1 MGVILFVNMLGE
13 KRPPE
18 ALADYTGFLMNWV
31 GSRSREQFAAA
42 LNETTG
48 LHPREFG
55 VLNMLAL
62 NPGVTQHE
70 IGAGAGVDPSTMVA
84 TLDSLEERG
93 LAERRPHPEDRRK
106 RSVYLTKKGEEAL
119 RKGRKTGEAVA
130 REVFSA
136 LTADERKQL
145 HTLLRKLSGL
155 EADGGVSARSAS

>member
-1 MGVILFVNMLGE
+1 MLGE

-31 GSRSREQFAAA
+31 GARSRAKFAEA
-42 LNETTG
+42 LHERTG

-55 VLNMLAL
+55 VLNMLAR
-62 NPGVTQHE
+62 NSGITQHE

-106 RSVYLTKKGEEAL
+106 RAVYLTKKGQETL
-119 RKGRKTGEAVA
+119 REGRKVGVAVGN
-130 REVFSA
+130 EVFA
-136 LTADERKQL
+136 PLTDEEREQL

-155 EADGGVSARSAS
+155 DSD